1 MRWRRSRRD
10 FDAETLVLPFE
21 ATDWSALPGAVE
33 AAWGWRDGIGLLVN
47 NAGISQRSLALDTA
61 PEVYDRILEVDL
73 HAPIRL
79 TQLVLPLMAARRTG
93 TILMIASVAGRVGPV
108 LRTAYAAAKH
118 GLIGY
123 ADALRGEVETA
134 HGLRVVNVLPGSI
147 RTDVARNALQGDGSA
162 RGRSDPNIEAG
173 MEPAECARRILQ
185 GLTEGRREIIVAEGL
200 EAMAATLRWQNSRPA
215 FRSGRGAGR
224 QTCRGARRRQA
235 GGTCRGQFHPLRQL
249 MAAAHDLGR
258 FIEAQEFGLAV
269 ALAELRAGRKQSHW
283 MWFIFPQLA
292 GLGTTSPMAVRYAIA
307 SAAEA
312 RACLADPVLGT
323 RLREGVAAMLGHRE
337 KSAEAILGG
346 IDALKFRSCL
356 TLFEAV
362 AGEPALFT
370 EALDAFYDG
379 ARDERTL
386 ELLAR

>member
-1 MRWRRSRRD
+1 
-10 FDAETLVLPFE
+10 
-21 ATDWSALPGAVE
+21 
-33 AAWGWRDGIGLLVN
+33 
-47 NAGISQRSLALDTA
+47 
-61 PEVYDRILEVDL
+61 
-73 HAPIRL
+73 
-79 TQLVLPLMAARRTG
+79 
-93 TILMIASVAGRVGPV
+93 
-108 LRTAYAAAKH
+108 
-118 GLIGY
+118 
-123 ADALRGEVETA
+123 
-134 HGLRVVNVLPGSI
+134 
-147 RTDVARNALQGDGSA
+147 
-162 RGRSDPNIEAG
+162 
-173 MEPAECARRILQ
+173 
-185 GLTEGRREIIVAEGL
+185 
-200 EAMAATLRWQNSRPA
+200 
-215 FRSGRGAGR
+215 
-224 QTCRGARRRQA
+224 
-235 GGTCRGQFHPLRQL
+235 

-258 FIEAQEFGLAV
+258 FIEAQESAWPI

-292 GLGTTSPMAVRYAIA
+292 GLGSSPMAVRYAIA